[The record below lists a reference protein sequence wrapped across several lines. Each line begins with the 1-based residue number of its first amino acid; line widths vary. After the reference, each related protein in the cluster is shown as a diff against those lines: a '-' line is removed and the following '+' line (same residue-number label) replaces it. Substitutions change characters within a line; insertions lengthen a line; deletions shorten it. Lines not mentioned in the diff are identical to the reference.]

1 MLIKNDA
8 MLLKTIGNDLVKVI
22 DDVSKWILNQIEQSL
37 ISNVY
42 NYPEGDYERLEQNG
56 GLLGAWKKDATEF
69 IGNYISVNVG
79 FDPSLLAYVPSL
91 HQHGSLSEDRRQ
103 NMPQLIEEAPS
114 DGYDFGGSASIRRP
128 FWDVIEKSLSDGSLD
143 AALESAFTRHG
154 FVWQRM

>member
-56 GLLGAWKKDATEF
+56 GLLGAWEKEATQF
-69 IGNYISVNVG
+69 IGNYITSEVG
-79 FDPSLLAYVPSL
+79 FDYTRLSYVPSL
-91 HQHGSLSEDRRQ
+91 HQHGNLSEDRRKII
-103 NMPQLIEEAPS
+103 PQLIEEGN
-114 DGYDFGGSASIRRP
+114 GYDFGGNAMMQRQ
-128 FWDVIEKSLSDGSLD
+128 FWYIIEESLTDGSLD
-143 AALESAFTRHG
+143 NVLENSFRKHG
-154 FVWQRM
+154 IVFQRI